1 MNCKGMIKYLS
12 VALLLCSCTENE
24 LQLREREQQFVIR
37 FSTANVCTEVVTR
50 TASPL
55 TGGTMLRILAFRRIG
70 ESPDLSMDRYMGEGT
85 YRAINGSGVL
95 EPVSSLLLRT
105 GTYDFYALTPD
116 LAVANVD
123 HEGDGAKCAVAVEHG
138 MDYATSLTAGQTV
151 SEASPTVVLNDL
163 GRHCT
168 KLIFELMPKAG
179 NIRSVDIA
187 SAGLTNMTRAPVSAI
202 LNTALPIMGVSKSE
216 ELTIEGRE
224 FSVPDDDLNTSA
236 FAVVLPREA
245 GKFKFKM
252 NVAFN
257 ERELAEFV
265 ADMPETLAFTAGTQ
279 YTFTLKMKGGSV
291 ELILTVL
298 PWNDSVMQEQDDIG
312 AFAPTPILIHVGTW
326 EDVEIPGNT
335 GAGNTTV
342 GVGKW
347 VANPEVDA
355 EIGAFGLTEVGG
367 EGVPWTSEENV
378 PGETGGSKTD
388 PDPDAV

>member
-1 MNCKGMIKYLS
+1 
-12 VALLLCSCTENE
+12 
-24 LQLREREQQFVIR
+24 
-37 FSTANVCTEVVTR
+37 
-50 TASPL
+50 
-55 TGGTMLRILAFRRIG
+55 
-70 ESPDLSMDRYMGEGT
+70 
-85 YRAINGSGVL
+85 
-95 EPVSSLLLRT
+95 
-105 GTYDFYALTPD
+105 
-116 LAVANVD
+116 
-123 HEGDGAKCAVAVEHG
+123 
-138 MDYATSLTAGQTV
+138 
-151 SEASPTVVLNDL
+151 
-163 GRHCT
+163 
-168 KLIFELMPKAG
+168 
-179 NIRSVDIA
+179 
-187 SAGLTNMTRAPVSAI
+187 
-202 LNTALPIMGVSKSE
+202 
-216 ELTIEGRE
+216 
-224 FSVPDDDLNTSA
+224 
-236 FAVVLPREA
+236 
-245 GKFKFKM
+245 
-252 NVAFN
+252 
-257 ERELAEFV
+257 
-265 ADMPETLAFTAGTQ
+265 MPETLAFTAGTQ

>member
-1 MNCKGMIKYLS
+1 MNCKGMIRSIVPPVNGEAVRVTTS
-12 VALLLCSCTENE
+12 VQTFAVEKRMTNCCSRSLNCSSFSVH
-24 LQLREREQQFVIR
+24 EQ
-37 FSTANVCTEVVTR
+37 SN
-50 TASPL
+50 
-55 TGGTMLRILAFRRIG
+55 
-70 ESPDLSMDRYMGEGT
+70 
-85 YRAINGSGVL
+85 RAINGSGVL

-216 ELTIEGRE
+216 ELTIEGSE

-257 ERELAEFV
+257 ERE
-265 ADMPETLAFTAGTQ
+265 
-279 YTFTLKMKGGSV
+279 
-291 ELILTVL
+291 
-298 PWNDSVMQEQDDIG
+298 
-312 AFAPTPILIHVGTW
+312 
-326 EDVEIPGNT
+326 
-335 GAGNTTV
+335 
-342 GVGKW
+342 
-347 VANPEVDA
+347 
-355 EIGAFGLTEVGG
+355 
-367 EGVPWTSEENV
+367 
-378 PGETGGSKTD
+378 
-388 PDPDAV
+388 